1 MNRIIEY
8 CTDTAAPGTRIDA
21 FLRAQGF
28 SGSVMNILRRD
39 MQLVLLDGSP
49 ARVVDRILPGMILTI
64 RIPEI
69 QGNDTIL
76 AEAIPLDVLY
86 EDEDILLINKPAGM
100 AVYPTPSNPSGTLAN
115 ACRSRYGE
123 RFVLRCLGRL
133 DRHTS
138 GLILIA
144 KNRLSACILTDA
156 LHTNSLTRT
165 YLAAAEGLCPAQGT
179 IDAPIARDPDS
190 ILARRV
196 SFDGDG
202 MRAVTHYTRLD
213 CRNGYSMVQI
223 RLETG
228 RTHQIRVH
236 MRYIGHPLPG
246 DFLYNPNYTRIGRPA
261 LHAWQLDFLH
271 PLTRAPMHFTAPVP
285 KDLMAVFD

>member
-1 MNRIIEY
+1 MEY
-8 CTDTAAPGTRIDA
+8 NTANVASGTRIDA
-21 FLRAQGF
+21 FLRAQGV
-28 SGSVMNILRRD
+28 SGSVLNILRKST
-39 MQLVLLDGSP
+39 QLVQLNGFPS
-49 ARVVDRILPGMILTI
+49 RVVDRIVPGMTLTI
-64 RIPEI
+64 RIPEV
-69 QGNDTIL
+69 QQNCTIL
-76 AEAIPLDVLY
+76 PEAIALDICY

-100 AVYPTPSNPSGTLAN
+100 AVYPSPSNPSGTLAN
-115 ACRSRYGE
+115 ACRARYGKN
-123 RFVLRCLGRL
+123 FILRCLGRL

-156 LHTNSLTRT
+156 LHTANLNRI
-165 YLAAAEGLCPAQGT
+165 YLAAVEGVCPAQGT
-179 IDAPIARDPDS
+179 IDAPIARDPSS

-202 MRAVTHYTRLD
+202 VRAVTHFTRLD
-213 CRNGYSMVQI
+213 CRNGYSLVRI

-246 DFLYNPNYTRIGRPA
+246 DFLYNPDYSRISRPA
-261 LHAWQLDFLH
+261 LHAWQLNFQH
-271 PLTRAPMHFTAPVP
+271 PLTHVPVQFVAPVP
-285 KDLMAVFD
+285 GDLMKLFD